1 MAGMSEGTCTRYRCR
16 GCGEEWTWRNT
27 QEGRNAYARTNRQ
40 HDGEL
45 VPIGTEYRGLHRADE
60 GGVPW
65 PEILRRLWCEAQV
78 DHVARVMGVPAD
90 LLPFGG
96 VPLDIRH
103 EREEAAPGVFVDTVN
118 AIPTEYTDA
127 AWLGPKP
134 GAQWVDHEGQPI
146 TTDER

>member
-45 VPIGTEYRGLHRADE
+45 VPVGTEYRGRHRADE
-60 GGVPW
+60 GGDPW
-65 PEILRRLWCEAQV
+65 PAMLPAE
-78 DHVARVMGVPAD
+78 HVEP
-90 LLPFGG
+90 
-96 VPLDIRH
+96 
-103 EREEAAPGVFVDTVN
+103 
-118 AIPTEYTDA
+118 IPTDPPAEYTDA
-127 AWLGPKP
+127 THLRPQP

-146 TTDER
+146 TNDER